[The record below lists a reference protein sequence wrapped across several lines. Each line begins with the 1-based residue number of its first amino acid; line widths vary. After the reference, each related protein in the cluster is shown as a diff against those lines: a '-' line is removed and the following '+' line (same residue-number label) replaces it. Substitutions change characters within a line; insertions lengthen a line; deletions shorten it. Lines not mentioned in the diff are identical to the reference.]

1 MKMICDEKNIVVMVE
16 KNKFAAK
23 TNQQHK
29 DISLFSM
36 PANSDNISHDY
47 DKTFPQKST
56 ALSADLPV
64 NETGVRLIY
73 TEEKFKKKNISPK
86 AEFLEKLDKL
96 PDPSVNQVQIM
107 AGDPSDR
114 QEIAPIA
121 SLFPAVAK
129 TEDVNKLKNNAE
141 LSSLTS
147 GNEPL
152 LFESSLYRPSGQP
165 SLAPSPMFK
174 TGSSSKSVSSG
185 PEENFLGTQSLNEIE
200 DFSEQSS
207 ETTYGPKNLDSSNFK
222 QNCSS
227 DPHAISNVT
236 GSPVVVSQIP
246 LCLKSTSSQV
256 ISKHQTLHHGSNT
269 QAVDS
274 KVCTQKRVDNCNS
287 RSPSKLSSSIHVQF
301 PSMSIPTYLQLELS
315 TKKSPLYIPRASSNE
330 SPFEST
336 KIKLQRLKNFLILP
350 PQLEQLL
357 LFGSLACLDAWL
369 HTFTI
374 LPLRFLKAAGILV
387 RCLGHKLTRE
397 IKFITGFIYHGSGR
411 IWHRRRERPNPPKI
425 ESLGKRE
432 RDLILPKIPAQADQ
446 NLKVKDLRRPT
457 GNLLGLREDQ
467 SRLERGRRHYKKSH
481 RPSLSSQNKAD
492 LIRGILIISSCVIL
506 MKLDA
511 SRMYHYI
518 RGQAAIKLYVIFN
531 VLEVG
536 DKLLAALGQDIFECL
551 FSNEMLRQR
560 RYRDWL
566 FQPFWIFLMALVYN
580 VCHAAALFFQVITL
594 NVAVNS
600 YSNALFTLLMSNQF
614 VEIKSTVF
622 KKIEKDNL
630 FQLTCADVVER
641 FQLCIILIII
651 ALRNLVEMGSLT
663 MPSGGINGEGIKLK
677 DATSNI
683 YILPNSFSLLSNWS
697 GEILSPFFFVLGSE
711 MLVDWIKHSYISKFN
726 NVKPTIYGRY
736 LDILAK
742 DYYTNAFINQNLVK
756 RFGLPVMP
764 LACLFIRSSVQTY
777 HMFLATYLRPPNPSS
792 AMQFAVETATSS
804 PATTA
809 ALEHFDTIIR
819 HALGRSTYG
828 IQDPSASN
836 TWYIPNTDNIIAAL
850 TMMIFFLAAFFVLL
864 AFKLVL
870 GLLLLKFSHRR
881 YQRMKLREQS
891 NSSNNTSYDI
901 NGKRIGIWG
910 MTEVDDDKKRYIYK
924 DDPISLNKIEEKQRD
939 VKDKSTTTS
948 QDYFLHKIGRYDM
961 LKRIW

>member
-1 MKMICDEKNIVVMVE
+1 
-16 KNKFAAK
+16 
-23 TNQQHK
+23 
-29 DISLFSM
+29 
-36 PANSDNISHDY
+36 
-47 DKTFPQKST
+47 
-56 ALSADLPV
+56 
-64 NETGVRLIY
+64 
-73 TEEKFKKKNISPK
+73 
-86 AEFLEKLDKL
+86 
-96 PDPSVNQVQIM
+96 M
-107 AGDPSDR
+107 AGDLRDHQDTAS
-114 QEIAPIA
+114 IA
-121 SLFPAVAK
+121 SSCPAIAK
-129 TEDVNKLKNNAE
+129 TEDVNKSKNKAGLN
-141 LSSLTS
+141 LFSS
-147 GNEPL
+147 GNELL
-152 LFESSLYRPSGQP
+152 LFESHLHRPSGQP

-174 TGSSSKSVSSG
+174 MSSSSKPG
-185 PEENFLGTQSLNEIE
+185 PEEQTQRLNGFE
-200 DFSEQSS
+200 DSSELPS
-207 ETTYGPKNLDSSNFK
+207 ETTNRPKKIDSPNSK
-222 QNCSS
+222 QKCLFDS
-227 DPHAISNVT
+227 HAISNVT

-246 LCLKSTSSQV
+246 SCLKSTSCQS
-256 ISKHQTLHHGSNT
+256 ISKQQLHSESRIE
-269 QAVDS
+269 AVDP
-274 KVCTQKRVDNCNS
+274 KVSTQKRIDNCKS
-287 RSPSKLSSSIHVQF
+287 RSPSKLHSSIHVQF
-301 PSMSIPTYLQLELS
+301 PPMSIPTYLQLELS
-315 TKKSPLYIPRASSNE
+315 TKTSPLYTSRASSNE
-330 SPFEST
+330 SAFEST
-336 KIKLQRLKNFLILP
+336 KIKFQRLKNFLILP

-374 LPLRFLKAAGILV
+374 LPLRFLKATGILV
-387 RCLGHKLTRE
+387 RWLVHVLTRE
-397 IKFITGFIYHGSGR
+397 IKFITSFIYHGSRR
-411 IWHRRRERPNPPKI
+411 IWHRRHERPIPPKI
-425 ESLGKRE
+425 ESIEIQERE
-432 RDLILPKIPAQADQ
+432 LTLPKISNIADQ
-446 NLKVKDLRRPT
+446 NLKVKNQRRPT
-457 GNLLGLREDQ
+457 ENLIALREDR
-467 SRLERGRRHYKKSH
+467 SRQERGRRHHKKIQSL
-481 RPSLSSQNKAD
+481 SLSSQNKAD
-492 LIRGILIISSCVIL
+492 LIRGVLIISSCVIL

-551 FSNEMLRQR
+551 FSYEILRER
-560 RYRDWL
+560 RYRGWL
-566 FQPFWIFLMALVYN
+566 FQPFWLFLMALVYN
-580 VCHAAALFFQVITL
+580 VCHSAALFFQVITL

-663 MPSGGINGEGIKLK
+663 MPSVVMNSEGEKLK
-677 DATSNI
+677 DASSNI
-683 YILPNSFSLLSNWS
+683 FILPNSFSLLSNLS

-756 RFGLPVMP
+756 RFGLPVIP

-777 HMFLATYLRPPNPSS
+777 HMFLATYLRPPKTSS
-792 AMQFAVETATSS
+792 AIQFAVETTTTS

-828 IQDPSASN
+828 IQDPGASN
-836 TWYIPNTDNIIAAL
+836 AWYIPNTDNLIAAL
-850 TMMIFFLAAFFVLL
+850 TMMVFFLAAFFVLL

-870 GLLLLKFSHRR
+870 GLLLLKFSYRR

-891 NSSNNTSYDI
+891 NNSNNTSYDI

-910 MTEVDDDKKRYIYK
+910 MTEIDDDKKRYIYK
-924 DDPISLNKIEEKQRD
+924 DDPLALAKIEEKQ
-939 VKDKSTTTS
+939 KAANEKSTIAS
-948 QDYFLHKIGRYDM
+948 QDYFLHDIGRYDM

>member
-1 MKMICDEKNIVVMVE
+1 MRD
-16 KNKFAAK
+16 
-23 TNQQHK
+23 
-29 DISLFSM
+29 
-36 PANSDNISHDY
+36 
-47 DKTFPQKST
+47 T
-56 ALSADLPV
+56 AVILP
-64 NETGVRLIY
+64 
-73 TEEKFKKKNISPK
+73 
-86 AEFLEKLDKL
+86 
-96 PDPSVNQVQIM
+96 
-107 AGDPSDR
+107 
-114 QEIAPIA
+114 
-121 SLFPAVAK
+121 
-129 TEDVNKLKNNAE
+129 
-141 LSSLTS
+141 
-147 GNEPL
+147 
-152 LFESSLYRPSGQP
+152 
-165 SLAPSPMFK
+165 
-174 TGSSSKSVSSG
+174 
-185 PEENFLGTQSLNEIE
+185 
-200 DFSEQSS
+200 
-207 ETTYGPKNLDSSNFK
+207 
-222 QNCSS
+222 
-227 DPHAISNVT
+227 
-236 GSPVVVSQIP
+236 QIP
-246 LCLKSTSSQV
+246 AFFKSTSSQNMPELPHSEALE
-256 ISKHQTLHHGSNT
+256 SKLSP
-269 QAVDS
+269 
-274 KVCTQKRVDNCNS
+274 QKHIRNNES
-287 RSPSKLSSSIHVQF
+287 RSPPKLPSSVHVQL
-301 PSMSIPTYLQLELS
+301 PPMSLPTYLQLELS
-315 TKKSPLYIPRASSNE
+315 TETSPLYTSRSFSID

-336 KIKLQRLKNFLILP
+336 KIKFERLRNFLILP

-374 LPLRFLKAAGILV
+374 LPLRFLKASGVLA
-387 RCLGHKLTRE
+387 RWLGYVLIRE
-397 IKFITGFIYHGSGR
+397 INFITDFVYHGSGR
-411 IWHRRRERPNPPKI
+411 MWYRRYERSTPPKI
-425 ESLGKRE
+425 DSRE
-432 RDLILPKIPAQADQ
+432 VRGRASTLPTMPPLPNQ
-446 NLKVKDLRRPT
+446 NLKVRDLRTPT
-457 GNLLGLREDQ
+457 KNIKSLSE
-467 SRLERGRRHYKKSH
+467 SRSRHGRIKRRHNKSQP
-481 RPSLSSQNKAD
+481 PSLSSQNKAD
-492 LIRGILIISSCVIL
+492 LIRGILITSSCVIL

-551 FSNEMLRQR
+551 FSKEILLQEG
-560 RYRDWL
+560 RYRGWL
-566 FQPFWIFLMALVYN
+566 FQPFCIFLMALIYN

-663 MPSGGINGEGIKLK
+663 ISSGVISSDGENLK
-677 DATSNI
+677 DATSTLRNI
-683 YILPNSFSLLSNWS
+683 SSLPNSLSLLSNWS

-756 RFGLPVMP
+756 RFGLPVIP

-777 HMFLATYLRPPNPSS
+777 HMFLATYLRPPKPSS
-792 AMQFAVETATSS
+792 ASQLSGETATNS

-828 IQDPSASN
+828 IQDPGASK
-836 TWYIPNTDNIIAAL
+836 TWYMPNTDNLIATL
-850 TMMIFFLAAFFVLL
+850 TMMVFFLAAFFILL

-870 GLLLLKFSHRR
+870 GLMLLRFSHRR
-881 YQRMKLREQS
+881 YQRMKLREKS
-891 NSSNNTSYDI
+891 TNNNNLNPITNTTASTTISSSSINYDME
-901 NGKRIGIWG
+901 GKRIGIWG
-910 MTEVDDDKKRYIYK
+910 MTELDDEKKRYIYQ
-924 DDPISLNKIEEKQRD
+924 DDPLSLAKIEERQRIS
-939 VKDKSTTTS
+939 KDKTTTTT
-948 QDYFLHKIGRYDM
+948 QDYYLHKIGRYDM